1 MSMAQE
7 LPRKRVFKRMLL
19 IFSLTSLF
27 TVSLLLFFIYK
38 YYTNIQ
44 LDTNLQR
51 AETIANKQ
59 LDALTE
65 KQKALISLTQDIYRN
80 SDLMQDVQI
89 AMTNDYGSYT
99 EQNIDNYFKS
109 KNFLFCR
116 YANVF
121 TVLFFRMMKILSH
134 FSSFRMMGVTLI
146 LSRVVIVNG
155 KKPLINMGRKI
166 SPPKHRSKG
175 LFIQSK
181 IKLS

>member
-1 MSMAQE
+1 MSMTQE

-109 KNFLFCR
+109 KNFYSVDMQTYLQS
-116 YANVF
+116 Y
-121 TVLFFRMMKILSH
+121 
-134 FSSFRMMGVTLI
+134 FSYDEDIIALQLISDDGVTLI
-146 LSRVVIVNG
+146 HFRAVTVNG
-155 KKPLINMGRKI
+155 KKRLIHTGRQI
-166 SPPKHRSKG
+166 SPPKHQSKG

-181 IKLS
+181 IK

>member
-109 KNFLFCR
+109 KNF
-116 YANVF
+116 YSV
-121 TVLFFRMMKILSH
+121 
-134 FSSFRMMGVTLI
+134 
-146 LSRVVIVNG
+146 
-155 KKPLINMGRKI
+155 
-166 SPPKHRSKG
+166 
-175 LFIQSK
+175 
-181 IKLS
+181 